1 MTEIDLR
8 KKKYTLLGLNQK
20 IERKIK
26 KLFSKLKEKKLT
38 ISTFESCTGGCLV
51 NELTNIP
58 GASEFVKGG
67 IVAYWTEIKIKFGI
81 SKKIIEK
88 HSVYSKEVALS
99 MAKKAREK
107 FKTEIGVGIT
117 GTLSRKDPQYPEKEV
132 GVIFIGISFLKNNLT
147 LKLLLS
153 EKKRNLAKKIIID
166 QILDILLLNL

>member
-1 MTEIDLR
+1 MIEIDLR
-8 KKKYTLLGLNQK
+8 KKKYTLLGLNKK

-26 KLFSKLKEKKLT
+26 KFFLKLKEKKLT

-67 IVAYWTEIKIKFGI
+67 IVGYSTEIKIKFGI
-81 SKKIIEK
+81 SKRIIEK

-117 GTLSRKDPQYPEKEV
+117 GTLSRKDPQYPEKQI
-132 GVIFIGISFLKNNLT
+132 GLIFVGISLLKNNLT
-147 LKLLLS
+147 LKILLS
-153 EKKRNLAKKIIID
+153 EKKRSLAKKIIID
-166 QILDILLLNL
+166 QILDILNLDL